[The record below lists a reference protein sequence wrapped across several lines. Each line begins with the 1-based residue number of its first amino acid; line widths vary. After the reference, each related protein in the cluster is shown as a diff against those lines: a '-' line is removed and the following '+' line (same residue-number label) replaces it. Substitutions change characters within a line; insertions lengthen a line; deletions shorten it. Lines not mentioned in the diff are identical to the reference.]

1 MRAFISSN
9 NLITSALVRSHV
21 KINMHFSVRVRKLG
35 RRRVSGVNFL
45 HLLSDILT
53 AVASLTTVYL
63 HKWLLRRSLE
73 TNAERP
79 SYLNRTLR
87 RSGLSLCAGWYL
99 LMSRLLALGDGSS
112 GSGPILINICE
123 YICFNMIM
131 WPLLY
136 RHFRHRLEGTLIIW
150 SNKPKTYACI
160 VRVGFWHL
168 QCRHVHNCDFE
179 PSACTVTFENVN
191 KTGITRW

>member
-1 MRAFISSN
+1 
-9 NLITSALVRSHV
+9 
-21 KINMHFSVRVRKLG
+21 MHFFVRVRKLG
-35 RRRVSGVNFL
+35 CRRISGVNFL
-45 HLLSDILT
+45 HLLSENLA
-53 AVASLTTVYL
+53 AVASLATVYL

-73 TNAERP
+73 TNAEGP

-87 RSGLSLCAGWYL
+87 RSRLSLCAGWYL
-99 LMSRLLALGDGSS
+99 LMSHLLALGARVS
-112 GSGPILINICE
+112 GLGPILINICE
-123 YICFNMIM
+123 CICFNMIM
-131 WPLLY
+131 WPLLD

-168 QCRHVHNCDFE
+168 QRRHVHNCNFE